1 MKDYGQIISLIG
13 TLKTICNAMQ
23 KQKFQQDVINDIKAA
38 SEQINVQL
46 YYHPSL
52 KFQKKYNL
60 TLDKDYMFYREELET
75 LIGIWENSILNRRNN
90 QLDEQFWEI
99 YDFFKYVDKDVI
111 CKKVLGHFANLSE
124 ARKID
129 FLALPYYYPEIKGK
143 LDMLKNNYSLVELST
158 EIMLENIELFRDL
171 YNNLYEEKS
180 RKLLVA
186 VVKYWFD
193 FDLTQIQEAQ
203 KTNYP
208 DYYAIDILLGRRVD
222 TIINYGVSNVNI
234 FKEKYSIVDKAKKS
248 ILPMLELKE
257 TVLSEEKK
265 ALFIPVF
272 DLQNDLFEITKILFE
287 VNKNVQIYLRCE
299 DVTIWPQAYFIVVV

>member
-13 TLKTICNAMQ
+13 TLKTICHAMQ
-23 KQKFQQDVINDIKAA
+23 KQKFQQDVINDIETA

-75 LIGIWENSILNRRNN
+75 LIGIWENSIMNRRNN

-99 YDFFKYVDKDVI
+99 YDFFKYVDNDVI
-111 CKKVLGHFANLSE
+111 CKKVLDHFANLPE

-158 EIMLENIELFRDL
+158 
-171 YNNLYEEKS
+171 
-180 RKLLVA
+180 
-186 VVKYWFD
+186 
-193 FDLTQIQEAQ
+193 
-203 KTNYP
+203 
-208 DYYAIDILLGRRVD
+208 
-222 TIINYGVSNVNI
+222 
-234 FKEKYSIVDKAKKS
+234 
-248 ILPMLELKE
+248 
-257 TVLSEEKK
+257 
-265 ALFIPVF
+265 
-272 DLQNDLFEITKILFE
+272 
-287 VNKNVQIYLRCE
+287 
-299 DVTIWPQAYFIVVV
+299 